1 MQLGRIS
8 DNHSAD
14 MHQVTKCLHDHSH
27 SNNNVGKMGAAPAS
41 PSTATQQIMQT
52 NKEQQTQLTLNDWIR
67 RLLQSGKQRLL
78 GFWNGSET
86 PSSGDKS
93 QKTSSGQTVALP
105 YNGSDRRVANAS
117 DVSKEASVY
126 NSPYFAAVP
135 TDQPQSTAAKL
146 VQKIKLK
153 CSSITGQLAKHLPGK
168 FSMFQKK
175 GSFHAKK
182 DGNHEDLR
190 RRSKYRED
198 KLEIDCVLT
207 DESYLLD
214 SYDRKGEYT
223 QLTTKK

>member
-14 MHQVTKCLHDHSH
+14 MHQVTKCLHDHGQ
-27 SNNNVGKMGAAPAS
+27 SNSNVGKMGAAPVA
-41 PSTATQQIMQT
+41 PGTAAQQIMQT
-52 NKEQQTQLTLNDWIR
+52 NKEQQTQLSLNDWIR

-78 GFWNGSET
+78 GFWYGSES

-93 QKTSSGQTVALP
+93 QKA
-105 YNGSDRRVANAS
+105 GSDQALAQPGSGNDRHVTSAS
-117 DVSKEASVY
+117 NTQKETAVY

-135 TDQPQSTAAKL
+135 SPQHQNAAATL

-168 FSMFQKK
+168 FSKFQKK

>member
-14 MHQVTKCLHDHSH
+14 MHQVTKCLHDHGRSD
-27 SNNNVGKMGAAPAS
+27 SNVGKMGAAPVA
-41 PSTATQQIMQT
+41 PGTAAQQIMQT

-78 GFWNGSET
+78 GFWNGSES

-93 QKTSSGQTVALP
+93 PKTSSGQTMAQP
-105 YNGSDRRVANAS
+105 GIGSDKPVTNTSRIQT
-117 DVSKEASVY
+117 EAAVY

-135 TDQPQSTAAKL
+135 SSQPQNAAATL

-168 FSMFQKK
+168 FSKFQKK

-182 DGNHEDLR
+182 DENREDLR